1 MAGRALSL
9 FTMSMFLGVALMQW
23 LTGLV
28 AELAAQR
35 GWPVYDLVFGAIALM
50 LVLGAVA
57 FAWLPQPAQSG
68 SNRTT

>member
-1 MAGRALSL
+1 
-9 FTMSMFLGVALMQW
+9 MQW

-57 FAWLPQPAQSG
+57 FALLPQPGRTRSD
-68 SNRTT
+68 RTT